1 MLACGPAIVVDSYMK
16 GVGRF
21 GHGRE
26 VEPVRI
32 SKNVAYGLM
41 ALAALTWATS
51 GTLTVLAIDE
61 GATANI
67 IALYSEV
74 FSVIMIF
81 FAVLMLDRPSLR
93 IRRSDFLPFLL
104 FSTITGALF
113 SVAWYHCIDLTSVT
127 TAVILLCSYPSI
139 VTVASIFVLGERMTL
154 AKAIA
159 LPTTFIGCVL
169 VAEAYD
175 LEAVRVNALGVA
187 LGIFTAFGA
196 AVYYLWGKKFLRRY
210 SPYTVALYFSSL
222 MLPALVILTNP
233 AKSLLPTMSV
243 HAWSLVFLIGL
254 VPCTVGFFISMVAL
268 KRIEA
273 SKASI
278 VASLE
283 PVMAVALAVMIV
295 AEVVSGLQMVGVVL
309 VIAGILTLRLV
320 RHEDEDAPVEVP
332 AKR

>member
-1 MLACGPAIVVDSYMK
+1 MV
-16 GVGRF
+16 
-21 GHGRE
+21 
-26 VEPVRI
+26 
-32 SKNVAYGLM
+32 
-41 ALAALTWATS
+41 LAALTWSTS

-61 GATANI
+61 GATANV

-74 FSVIMIF
+74 FSVIMFF
-81 FAVLMLDRPSLR
+81 FAVLMLDRPSLM
-93 IRRSDFLPFLL
+93 IRRSDFIPFLL

-139 VTVASIFVLGERMTL
+139 VTVASIFVLGEKMTL

-175 LEAVRVNALGVA
+175 LEAIRVNALGVA

-196 AVYYLWGKKFLRRY
+196 AVYYLWGKKFLRTY
-210 SPYTVALYFSSL
+210 SPYTVALYFSML
-222 MLPALVILTNP
+222 MIPALVMLTDP
-233 AKSLLPTMSV
+233 RESLLPTMSTR
-243 HAWSLVFLIGL
+243 AWSLVFLIGL
-254 VPCTVGFFISMVAL
+254 IPCTVGFFISMVAL

-283 PVMAVALAVMIV
+283 PAMAVLLAVIIV
-295 AEVVSGLQMVGVVL
+295 AEVVSGFQIVGVVL
-309 VIAGILTLRLV
+309 VIAGILILRLV
-320 RHEDEDAPVEVP
+320 RHEDADAPVEAP